1 MAKTSKGIYYPSD
14 YNAIADIP
22 EDMKQMAESIDKIL
36 EEDESNIN
44 TNTARII
51 QLEQKK
57 DMLSKQ
63 MPWNTVQGES
73 IHIQDSAEW
82 DENKLSLSGNLKQE
96 TRSGKNKFKLPESA
110 TSNGITY
117 TNNGDGTFN
126 LSGTATESAVF
137 KITVEIEKTG
147 ISWGNQITLSS
158 NVTTDINKFMALQ
171 ATNGDTWVSSLCAL
185 NTGGKKVTVTLT
197 KPGTTHIR
205 FLIQINKGQTIDWK
219 NAYIQLENNPDAT
232 DFETYGAMPSTEFP
246 SMPVVATGVQKIR
259 QFGKNLISGWIEN
272 KLVSST
278 GEIQSNASW
287 NTSELIQVESNNFIT
302 FYHKTKTSNQSLI
315 IVEYDKN
322 LNFIQ
327 RNIQGAT
334 TTYTPYTIQTSDNTR
349 YVRLC
354 YDKTKNNT
362 ELMLEYNNAATSY
375 EPYTE
380 EINTLDLGTTEL
392 CKITDTNGNVV
403 AQDRP
408 VYRNGKWQWEKG
420 VGKYVFKG
428 TESFELWGN
437 GIDSAYR
444 IIYKGLTSTIKKNG
458 LILSDCYP
466 TKLAT
471 QLYDFEVG
479 IATDANGNIIIHDN
493 DFTTTDSYK
502 ANLVQKYTNGTPLT
516 VYYPLAIPIYEDCT
530 ADQSAILDKLYNNFT
545 LQKGTN
551 NIIVET
557 DNGVGVNMQLDYM
570 QDNVLRHDKDI
581 TELKQAIVALGG
593 VI

>member
-1 MAKTSKGIYYPSD
+1 MSEPLI
-14 YNAIADIP
+14 
-22 EDMKQMAESIDKIL
+22 ERL
-36 EEDESNIN
+36 
-44 TNTARII
+44 R
-51 QLEQKK
+51 KK
-57 DMLSKQ
+57 VNYLSAQ
-63 MPWNTVQGES
+63 QPWNTTSGES
-73 IHIQDSAEW
+73 IHIQDSAKW
-82 DENKLSLSGNLKQE
+82 DENKLSLSGNMKQE
-96 TRSGKNKFKLPESA
+96 KRSGKNKFKLPESA
-110 TSNGITY
+110 TSNGVTY
-117 TNNGDGTFN
+117 TKNADGTFN

-197 KPGTTHIR
+197 KPDTTHIR
-205 FLIQINKGQTIDWK
+205 FLIQVNKGQTIDWK

-232 DFETYGAMPSTEFP
+232 DFEAYGAMPSTEFP
-246 SMPVVATGVQKIR
+246 SMPLVCSGVQKIR

-392 CKITDTNGNVV
+392 CAIVDTNGNVV

-408 VYRNGKWQWEKG
+408 VYRNGKWQWEKN
-420 VGKYVFKG
+420 VEKKVLNG
-428 TESFELWGN
+428 TEDWQAVEGS
-437 GIDSAYR
+437 SATTTSS
-444 IIYKGLTSTIKKNG
+444 KGVFYLLSRENIQITSHFKNNDLTSITNNLTAFDSLEDNSFNVRRGTQDRVYFRKSDITELTELKTYLSNNNITAYY
-458 LILSDCYP
+458 ILS
-466 TKLAT
+466 
-471 QLYDFEVG
+471 
-479 IATDANGNIIIHDN
+479 
-493 DFTTTDSYK
+493 
-502 ANLVQKYTNGTPLT
+502 TPE
-516 VYYPLAIPIYEDCT
+516 YIDCT
-530 ADQSAILDKLYNNFT
+530 ADQSAILDKLYNNFA

-557 DNGVGVNMQLDYM
+557 DNGVGVNMELTYM

-581 TELKQAIVALGG
+581 AELKQAIVALGG